1 MKTSKR
7 FFSMMVATLLMAT
20 GTWAQGVITIVKQ
33 LNGVANE
40 QAGEVEYKV
49 GQDTGN
55 CSLVVT
61 PAQGNY
67 ATVENITAE
76 LVLDGGM
83 AQAPRR
89 RGGTPGITENLEV
102 TADMP
107 DNDPSGETSY
117 TFAMTSDE
125 NYDIQ
130 VTVNFQTRTSISNA
144 VVTLATS
151 SFTYDGQAKT
161 PAVQSVVLG
170 STTLTTADYAVS
182 YENNVEAGTATAKVT
197 GQRTYQGEATAN
209 FTISKA
215 ALQLSVTMDGWTYG
229 ESSPTERVPVVDG
242 NLGQGTQTIM
252 YKVKNA
258 PDESYGAEQP
268 VNAGTYTVKVT
279 VAETDNYQS
288 GSATADFTIS
298 KADLS
303 LSVNLT
309 GWTYG
314 DAANTPTVVG
324 NEGKGAETFTYKG
337 ANEETYSATVPTKV
351 GSYMVKASVAETD
364 NYNAGEA
371 TAQFAIAQADFSQ
384 VVIGDIAAQTFTGS
398 AIQPAVTVTFKGVE
412 VDASEYN
419 VNYSNN
425 TNVGTATVTLTT
437 KNVSFAAGETN
448 PTKTFQI
455 VADKV
460 TITGQNQ
467 TETYSGSAIDYT
479 NGSVEKGVLVVT
491 YYNSEAD
498 RQKGSNGTT
507 EAPVNAAV
515 YYVQLTQGDLNYV
528 SDPVDVTFTINPKSV
543 TNDMFYIDED
553 YLQVIYEEKAVTP
566 VVYGM
571 DGELEMSEDD
581 FEVSYDSN
589 NQIGTAIIYVTA
601 KGNYQGQAVLYF
613 EILRDMNLSFG
624 QNTWVTYL
632 AKENLAKPESV
643 KAYIVTNVTGSNVTV
658 QETEYIPQGV
668 AVLLE
673 QVAVSDSYI
682 ASAWQGEEGSF
693 DDNLLQGCA
702 TATAVSSLTT
712 ANDIYVLYNN
722 EFVKTVSG
730 TIPAN
735 RCYLPVSKNLNAGAR
750 LAIGFEDDAT
760 GISAVNSKAIATEG
774 QIYNLNGIR
783 VQQPTKGLYIVN
795 GKKVVVK

>member
-7 FFSMMVATLLMAT
+7 FFSMMVVTLLMAT

-40 QAGEVEYKV
+40 QAGEVQYKV

-55 CSLVVT
+55 CSLEVT

-67 ATVENITAE
+67 ATVGNITAE
-76 LVLDGGM
+76 LVVDGGM

-107 DNDPSGETSY
+107 DSDPSGTTTY
-117 TFAMTSDE
+117 TFAMPSDA

-170 STTLTTADYAVS
+170 STTLTTSDFAVS

-197 GQRTYQGEATAN
+197 GQRTYQ
-209 FTISKA
+209 
-215 ALQLSVTMDGWTYG
+215 
-229 ESSPTERVPVVDG
+229 
-242 NLGQGTQTIM
+242 
-252 YKVKNA
+252 
-258 PDESYGAEQP
+258 
-268 VNAGTYTVKVT
+268 
-279 VAETDNYQS
+279 
-288 GSATADFTIS
+288 
-298 KADLS
+298 
-303 LSVNLT
+303 
-309 GWTYG
+309 
-314 DAANTPTVVG
+314 
-324 NEGKGAETFTYKG
+324 
-337 ANEETYSATVPTKV
+337 
-351 GSYMVKASVAETD
+351 
-364 NYNAGEA
+364 GEA

-437 KNVSFAAGETN
+437 KNVNFAAGETN

-455 VADKV
+455 IADKV

-467 TETYSGSAIDYT
+467 TETYTGSAIDYT

-507 EAPVNAAV
+507 EAPTNASV

-543 TNDMFYIDED
+543 TNDMFYINED
-553 YLQVIYEEKAVTP
+553 DQQVIYEEKAVTP
-566 VVYGM
+566 TVFGM

-581 FEVSYDSN
+581 FEVSYDLN

-658 QETEYIPQGV
+658 EETAYIPQGV

-682 ASAWQGEEGSF
+682 ASAWQGEETTF
-693 DDNLLQGCA
+693 DDNLLQGCT

-722 EFVKTVSG
+722 EFVKTISG

-735 RCYLPVSKNLNAGAR
+735 RCYLPVSKSLNAGAR
-750 LAIGFEDDAT
+750 LAIGIEDDLT

-774 QIYNLNGIR
+774 NIYNLNGVR
-783 VQQPTKGLYIVN
+783 VQQPTKGLYIIN

>member
-1 MKTSKR
+1 
-7 FFSMMVATLLMAT
+7 MMAATLLMAT

-40 QAGEVEYKV
+40 QAGEVQYKV

-55 CSLVVT
+55 CSLEVT

-67 ATVENITAE
+67 AAVGNITAE
-76 LVLDGGM
+76 LVVDGGM

-107 DNDPSGETSY
+107 DSDPSGTTSY
-117 TFAMTSDE
+117 TFAMPSDA

-144 VVTLATS
+144 VVTLANS

-170 STTLTTADYAVS
+170 STTLTTSDFVVS

-197 GQRTYQGEATAN
+197 GQRSYQ
-209 FTISKA
+209 
-215 ALQLSVTMDGWTYG
+215 
-229 ESSPTERVPVVDG
+229 
-242 NLGQGTQTIM
+242 
-252 YKVKNA
+252 
-258 PDESYGAEQP
+258 
-268 VNAGTYTVKVT
+268 
-279 VAETDNYQS
+279 
-288 GSATADFTIS
+288 
-298 KADLS
+298 
-303 LSVNLT
+303 
-309 GWTYG
+309 
-314 DAANTPTVVG
+314 
-324 NEGKGAETFTYKG
+324 
-337 ANEETYSATVPTKV
+337 
-351 GSYMVKASVAETD
+351 
-364 NYNAGEA
+364 GEA

-437 KNVSFAAGETN
+437 KNVNFAAGETN

-467 TETYSGSAIDYT
+467 TETYTGSAISYT

-507 EAPVNAAV
+507 EAPTNASV

-543 TNDMFYIDED
+543 TNDMFYINED
-553 YLQVIYEEKAVTP
+553 DQQVIYEEKAVTP
-566 VVYGM
+566 TVFGM

-581 FEVSYDSN
+581 FEVSYDLN

-643 KAYIVTNVTGSNVTV
+643 MAYIVTNVTGSNVTV
-658 QETEYIPQGV
+658 EETAYIPQGV

-682 ASAWQGEEGSF
+682 ASAWQGEETTF
-693 DDNLLQGCA
+693 DDNLLQGC
-702 TATAVSSLTT
+702 TMATAVSSLTT

-722 EFVKTVSG
+722 EFVKTISG

-735 RCYLPVSKNLNAGAR
+735 RCYLPVSKSLNAGAR
-750 LAIGFEDDAT
+750 LAIGIEDDLT
-760 GISAVNSKAIATEG
+760 GISAVNSKAITTEG
-774 QIYNLNGIR
+774 NIYNLNGVR
-783 VQQPTKGLYIVN
+783 VQQPTKGLYIIN